1 MSFAEV
7 LSEIP
12 RLTPEQRREVLR
24 RVMDADEAAS
34 LDDQNSF
41 CTRQIDDRLVLV
53 APRTIRQAGVEA
65 ILEELP

>member
-12 RLTPEQRREVLR
+12 RLTSGQRREVLR
-24 RVMDADEAAS
+24 RVMDAEVAEYSDG
-34 LDDQNSF
+34 SF
-41 CTRQIDDRLVLV
+41 SARQIDGRLVLV
-53 APRTIRQAGVEA
+53 APRTIRQAEVEV

>member
-12 RLTPEQRREVLR
+12 RLTPEQRKELLR
-24 RVMDADEAAS
+24 RVLDADGTVDSAAS
-34 LDDQNSF
+34 PAFHS
-41 CTRQIDDRLVLV
+41 RQVGERIVLV
-53 APRTIRQAGVEA
+53 APRTIQQAEVDV

>member
-24 RVMDADEAAS
+24 RVMDAEEATAVGGQK
-34 LDDQNSF
+34 LF
-41 CTRQIDDRLVLV
+41 CTRQVDGRLVLV
-53 APRTIRQAGVEA
+53 APRTIRQAEVEA

>member
-24 RVMDADEAAS
+24 RVIDAGVTES
-34 LDDQNSF
+34 PSGSF
-41 CTRQIDDRLVLV
+41 CARQIDGRLLRV
-53 APRTIRQAGVEA
+53 APRTIHQAEAEA
-65 ILEELP
+65 ILEKLP

>member
-12 RLTPEQRREVLR
+12 RLTREQRQEVLR
-24 RVMDADEAAS
+24 RVIDADEAAAS
-34 LDDQNSF
+34 GGQDMY
-41 CTRQIDDRLVLV
+41 CARQADGRVVLV
-53 APRTIRQAGVEA
+53 APRTIRQAEVEA